1 MVGESFS
8 ELETWALWNITDY
21 DISGNTPTKLAEIN
35 FNIQLGGVLPGDT
48 EQKYGIIEDLNVA
61 DTSKNIVIVNLPT
74 IFSNG
79 FTVTNPGGGDWSFSD
94 LFVEGFLLELEN
106 GTSFDFLSF
115 FTTNNIC
122 FSPYTRIPVV
132 NENNEI
138 TYKFIQNLKRGDMI
152 KTLHGNLPL
161 SKLLRSKFRNKTL
174 SFVKITKGC
183 LGNNLPRENI
193 YVTEAHPISLGYYK
207 NAFLNNG
214 IHDEEQDEYV
224 FMQINAKELV
234 GVVDGIEMEDTEYQ
248 TNYNLIFDIQTSF
261 DVEGIEMVSHH
272 PVGNNVFRNPRL
284 KPSEFHDNSV
294 SKKQDKPFYMNMH
307 CLKLN
312 KPKDLNLKDFIRK
325 CIMNDKEEKFVF
337 PKVNPEHN
345 YIKDFKYPT
354 K

>member
-1 MVGESFS
+1 M
-8 ELETWALWNITDY
+8 
-21 DISGNTPTKLAEIN
+21 
-35 FNIQLGGVLPGDT
+35 
-48 EQKYGIIEDLNVA
+48 
-61 DTSKNIVIVNLPT
+61 
-74 IFSNG
+74 
-79 FTVTNPGGGDWSFSD
+79 
-94 LFVEGFLLELEN
+94 
-106 GTSFDFLSF
+106 
-115 FTTNNIC
+115 NIC

-174 SFVKITKGC
+174 SFVKISKGC